1 MEGYISASR
10 EAILRLTLRGADG
23 SEIETDAALD
33 TGFTAFLTLPPAL
46 VEELALPFVAAA
58 DAMLANGAIARFDV
72 YRATVLWNGE
82 RRQVQAYAAEG
93 GALVG
98 MSLLYGNIVT
108 IEVIDGGAVAVEP
121 LE

>member
-1 MEGYISASR
+1 M
-10 EAILRLTLRGADG
+10 
-23 SEIETDAALD
+23 D
-33 TGFTAFLTLPPAL
+33 TGFTAFLDLPPAL
-46 VEELALPFVAAA
+46 VEELALFVAAA

-72 YRATVLWNGE
+72 YRATVLWNGSGVRC
-82 RRQVQAYAAEG
+82 RRMPPKEAR
-93 GALVG
+93 LSG